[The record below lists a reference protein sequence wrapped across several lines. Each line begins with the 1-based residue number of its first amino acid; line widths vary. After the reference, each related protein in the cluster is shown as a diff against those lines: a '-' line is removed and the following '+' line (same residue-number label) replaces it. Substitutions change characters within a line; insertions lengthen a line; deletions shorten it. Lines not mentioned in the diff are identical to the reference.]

1 MAKNSINKKHK
12 TRKSSYKRKVEEQ
25 GRVVTPHVQ
34 PLLPMNAAQDNYIK
48 SIKKYDQVFVTGP
61 AGTGKTYI
69 AAAIAADMYAQ
80 KKVKKIILTRP
91 NIPAGKSLGFFAGT
105 IEDKIEP
112 WVYPLTEVLSQR
124 LGKGKFE
131 LARKREDI
139 EIVPFEVMR
148 GRSFNNCF
156 VILDEGQNLTPHEM
170 KMFLTRIG
178 QETKVIING
187 DVSQHDLQ
195 GTSGLKVAIDLLHKH
210 NIPAAHCE
218 FTHDDVVRSGI
229 CAAWTRAFD

>member
-1 MAKNSINKKHK
+1 MRKK
-12 TRKSSYKRKVEEQ
+12 TYKDKVQEVSDNR
-25 GRVVTPHVQ
+25 RVV
-34 PLLPMNAAQDNYIK
+34 PLVPKNPAQKNYIEC
-48 SIKKYDQVFVTGP
+48 IHRFPQVFVTGP

-69 AAAIAADMYAQ
+69 AAAIAADMFNRRE
-80 KKVKKIILTRP
+80 VRKIILTRP

-105 IEDKIEP
+105 IEDKIAP
-112 WVYPLTEVLSQR
+112 WVVPLTEVLEER

-131 LARKREDI
+131 IALKRKDI

-148 GRSFNNCF
+148 GRSFNNAF

-178 QETKVIING
+178 EDTKVIVNG
-187 DVSQHDLQ
+187 DLLQHDLKE
-195 GTSGLKVAIDLLHKH
+195 TSGLSVAIDLIFKH
-210 NIPAAHCE
+210 NIEAAVCN

-229 CAAWTRAFD
+229 CAQWTRAFG